1 MKTRKIAIIGGP
13 STGKTTL
20 INALKSDGYY
30 CMEEISRQVTIDAQK
45 KGIEQLFLEDPLLF
59 SQQLLVGRKN
69 QFNQADSLKQDLV
82 FFDRGLPDVIAY
94 LDYLG
99 SNYPDTFET
108 VCGQF
113 KYDYVFIL
121 NPWKSIYKQDNERY
135 ETFEQ
140 SLVINDF
147 LVKSYTKFGF
157 ETVGNYFDEGMEF
170 GPNIY
175 VKKEINVNN

>member
-1 MKTRKIAIIGGP
+1 LKTRKIALIGGP

-20 INALKSDGYY
+20 INALKSSGYY
-30 CMEEISRQVTIDAQK
+30 CMEEISRQVTIDAQD
-45 KGIEQLFLEDPLLF
+45 KGIDQLFLKDPLLF
-59 SQQLLVGRKN
+59 SQQLLLGRQN
-69 QFNQADSLKQDLV
+69 QFTQANDLKQDLV

-99 SNYPDTFET
+99 SSYPEIFKT
-108 VCGQF
+108 VCIQH

-121 NPWKSIYKQDNERY
+121 KPWKAIYKQDNERY

-147 LVKSYTKFGF
+147 LVKSYTKFGYTLIDIPF
-157 ETVGNYFDEGMEF
+157 GTVKDRIDFIVNYLSKQ
-170 GPNIY
+170 
-175 VKKEINVNN
+175 V